1 MTDHPQI
8 SRRTAVQ
15 AGSVGL
21 LGLGMNHLTAFR
33 AMAGSSSTASKAP
46 ARSVIYV
53 FLSGG
58 LAQQDSFDMKP
69 ESPDAIRGE
78 FSPIATSVPGL
89 QVCEHL
95 PELAKRSDRWALVR
109 SLTHPYNEHFEGH
122 MAMLTGRTMIPPGF
136 GRGHARPTDWPSIS
150 SIAGVATT
158 PRNNLPPAVILPEQL
173 RHKTNFAIGGQFGGQ
188 MGAHRDP
195 WTIAASPF
203 RGNKSSGAFPGY
215 AFNHLTE
222 AAAKTDNL
230 VFEAPNLSLPEG
242 IGRGRLSN
250 RLQLLNVIEQ
260 QRRELESHAEIQQFD
275 RTRQGA
281 VSLLS
286 DKKVKWAFDV
296 TRTDDRTQDRYGR
309 NSFGWSMLMARR
321 LVEVGVNC
329 VQVNLGNYNSWDTHG
344 ANFPKLKD
352 FLLPPTDLAL
362 SALID
367 DLDDSGLLES
377 TLIVMAGEF
386 GRTPK
391 ISRLP
396 RFYKYP
402 GRDHWGAVQSAFLA
416 GGGIRGGTVVGS
428 SDKTGGYPASDP
440 QTPEALAATIY
451 SHLGIPR
458 TAAWQDEV
466 ERPTHIYHGTPIPGL
481 T

>member
-1 MTDHPQI
+1 
-8 SRRTAVQ
+8 
-15 AGSVGL
+15 
-21 LGLGMNHLTAFR
+21 
-33 AMAGSSSTASKAP
+33 
-46 ARSVIYV
+46 
-53 FLSGG
+53 
-58 LAQQDSFDMKP
+58 
-69 ESPDAIRGE
+69 
-78 FSPIATSVPGL
+78 
-89 QVCEHL
+89 
-95 PELAKRSDRWALVR
+95 
-109 SLTHPYNEHFEGH
+109 
-122 MAMLTGRTMIPPGF
+122 
-136 GRGHARPTDWPSIS
+136 
-150 SIAGVATT
+150 
-158 PRNNLPPAVILPEQL
+158 
-173 RHKTNFAIGGQFGGQ
+173 
-188 MGAHRDP
+188 
-195 WTIAASPF
+195 
-203 RGNKSSGAFPGY
+203 
-215 AFNHLTE
+215 
-222 AAAKTDNL
+222 
-230 VFEAPNLSLPEG
+230 
-242 IGRGRLSN
+242 
-250 RLQLLNVIEQ
+250 
-260 QRRELESHAEIQQFD
+260 
-275 RTRQGA
+275 
-281 VSLLS
+281 
-286 DKKVKWAFDV
+286 VKWAFDV
-296 TRTDDRTQDRYGR
+296 TRADDRTQDRYGR

-402 GRDHWGAVQSAFLA
+402 GRDHWCAVQSAFLA

>member
-69 ESPDAIRGE
+69 DSPDAIRGE
-78 FSPIATSVPGL
+78 FSPIATSIPGL

-122 MAMLTGRTMIPPGF
+122 MTMLTGRTMIPPGF

-286 DKKVKWAFDV
+286 
-296 TRTDDRTQDRYGR
+296 TR
-309 NSFGWSMLMARR
+309 
-321 LVEVGVNC
+321 
-329 VQVNLGNYNSWDTHG
+329 
-344 ANFPKLKD
+344 K
-352 FLLPPTDLAL
+352 
-362 SALID
+362 
-367 DLDDSGLLES
+367 
-377 TLIVMAGEF
+377 
-386 GRTPK
+386 
-391 ISRLP
+391 
-396 RFYKYP
+396 
-402 GRDHWGAVQSAFLA
+402 
-416 GGGIRGGTVVGS
+416 
-428 SDKTGGYPASDP
+428 
-440 QTPEALAATIY
+440 
-451 SHLGIPR
+451 
-458 TAAWQDEV
+458 
-466 ERPTHIYHGTPIPGL
+466 
-481 T
+481 